1 MPSYLVT
8 GASRGLGFE
17 FIRQLAQDPTN
28 TVIGLVR
35 DKGAAE
41 EKVIAEGLSNIHIV
55 EAQYTN
61 YSSLKRAAEEVKEI
75 TGGGLDHLINN
86 AAVVSHI
93 SGFKTFKDFDDDFET
108 LEKDL
113 LESLEINLL
122 AVIKTVQAFIPLIR
136 QGKQRKVL
144 SISTGMA
151 DLDLI
156 NATEVD
162 FSAPYSISK
171 GALNVAVAKYNALY
185 KKEGILFLAVS
196 PGYVATER
204 NQGMCRRAWNGHSQT
219 NFCKVE
225 PPKEDADKVA
235 VLVQK
240 FVEYAP
246 HFERPLTPAESVSA
260 VLSVLEKSSIA
271 NGDGGAFISHLGN
284 KQWL

>member
-1 MPSYLVT
+1 MV
-8 GASRGLGFE
+8 
-17 FIRQLAQDPTN
+17 
-28 TVIGLVR
+28 
-35 DKGAAE
+35 
-41 EKVIAEGLSNIHIV
+41 
-55 EAQYTN
+55 
-61 YSSLKRAAEEVKEI
+61 LKAHYANSKQRAAEEVKEI

-86 AAVVSHI
+86 AAVVSHV
-93 SGFKTFKDFDDDFET
+93 SEFKTFKDFM
-108 LEKDL
+108 EKDL

-136 QGKQRKVL
+136 QGKQKKVL

-162 FSAPYSISK
+162 FAAPYAISK

-204 NQGMCRRAWNGHSQT
+204 NQ
-219 NFCKVE
+219 VE
-225 PPKEDADKVA
+225 PAKEDADKVA

-246 HFERPLTPAESVSA
+246 HFERPLAPAESVSA

>member
-8 GASRGLGFE
+8 GASRGLGFD
-17 FIRQLAQDPTN
+17 FIRQLAQNPTN

-35 DKGAAE
+35 DKAAAE
-41 EKVIAEGLSNIHIV
+41 KKVLEEGLSNVHIV
-55 EAQYTN
+55 KAQYID

-93 SGFKTFKDFDDDFET
+93 SEFKTFKDFDHDFET

-136 QGKQRKVL
+136 QGKQKKVL

-162 FSAPYSISK
+162 FAAPYAISK
-171 GALNVAVAKYNALY
+171 GALNVTVAKYNALY

-204 NQGMCRRAWNGHSQT
+204 NQ
-219 NFCKVE
+219 VE
-225 PPKEDADKVA
+225 PAKEDADKVA

-246 HFERPLTPAESVSA
+246 HFERPLAPAESVSA